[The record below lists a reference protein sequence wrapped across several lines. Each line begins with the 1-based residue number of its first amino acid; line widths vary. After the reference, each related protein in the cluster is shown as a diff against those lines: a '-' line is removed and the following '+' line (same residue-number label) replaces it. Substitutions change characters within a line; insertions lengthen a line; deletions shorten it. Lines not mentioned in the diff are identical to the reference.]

1 MEREDQLIKDLL
13 NEGFLTKAPE
23 NFTDRVM
30 QAVAESAAE
39 SAAGREYP
47 VSVYFAIIVGTL
59 AALSGILYFTNEAF
73 LVKYSGYFT
82 GVLGGMLPFL
92 SSILSDF
99 TSLNF
104 SLPYNGLL
112 LGIGA
117 IVLLLLAFDM
127 ILFRRKRFIGIFSF

>member
-1 MEREDQLIKDLL
+1 MEKEDQLIKDLL
-13 NEGFLTKAPE
+13 KEGFLTKAPD

-30 QAVAESAAE
+30 HAVAEKEEATV
-39 SAAGREYP
+39 REYP
-47 VSVYFAIIVGTL
+47 VWLYFSFIAATL
-59 AALSGILYFTNEAF
+59 ATLAGILFFTNKAF
-73 LVKYSGYFT
+73 LVKYLSYFT

-117 IVLLLLAFDM
+117 IILLLLAFDKF
-127 ILFRRKRFIGIFSF
+127 LFSKKRFIGIFIW